1 MENEIYHLC
10 VMRIQKGSYKSK
22 KKKGDTGGNTPVGKR
37 TRSDNTAALLPSQG
51 SKAMGLGES

>member
-1 MENEIYHLC
+1 MESEIYHL
-10 VMRIQKGSYKSK
+10 IFQKMSLINFFKMERRERWNK
-22 KKKGDTGGNTPVGKR
+22 PVGKR